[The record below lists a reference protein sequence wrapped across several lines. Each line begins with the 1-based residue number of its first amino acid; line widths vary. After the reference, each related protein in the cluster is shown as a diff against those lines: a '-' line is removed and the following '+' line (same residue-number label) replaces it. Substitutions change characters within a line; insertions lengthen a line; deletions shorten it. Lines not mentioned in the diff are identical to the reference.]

1 MRRWS
6 VAEPLVVDPSA
17 AGSENVH
24 AVPWTTRIDEMFQVA
39 IPTGIVVFFA
49 WQALTSPSP
58 DKAAIAILLCVASLP
73 AGLSILALSKV
84 LRRGRTVTV
93 SEGGLCAGGG
103 RLIEWQEIASVRERG
118 IAQRADLLGSEGS
131 RLAVIDYAIRDA
143 EQVLVLVQ
151 KRRSPDLAALP
162 ASFGGRRP
170 PLSYVLVNVVAF
182 IGFIA
187 LGWAAFPSVFWVGL
201 LMSAIFAVAVY
212 YEMRDI
218 VFETELAGS
227 GLILRTFFGERTIE
241 RSRIVKVALHLR
253 RTRSYG
259 SAWSGFR
266 SLNVGV
272 ALNTGETVWTKP
284 RRGNAFDLHR
294 AIVRWLEV

>member
-1 MRRWS
+1 MR
-6 VAEPLVVDPSA
+6 VE
-17 AGSENVH
+17 G
-24 AVPWTTRIDEMFQVA
+24 
-39 IPTGIVVFFA
+39 
-49 WQALTSPSP
+49 
-58 DKAAIAILLCVASLP
+58 
-73 AGLSILALSKV
+73 
-84 LRRGRTVTV
+84 VTV
-93 SEGGLCAGGG
+93 
-103 RLIEWQEIASVRERG
+103 
-118 IAQRADLLGSEGS
+118 
-131 RLAVIDYAIRDA
+131 AVDERDA
-143 EQVLVLVQ
+143 DVYFATRPRGSQLGAWASPQCRVIAGREVLVQ

-170 PLSYVLVNVVAF
+170 PLAYVLVNVVAF